1 MSIFYLSANMST
13 RLLEGKKFIKLLLLK
28 GPCQNG
34 QCKFLQ
40 QTSYAIAI
48 MNGNFSYFHL
58 FHLPFC
64 KPAASI
70 PHKTCQCF
78 ENE

>member
-70 PHKTCQCF
+70 PHKTGQCF